1 MCVDKFIDFSS
12 LFLYCA
18 FYCIRMCVNF
28 LFDEILYNLHDMKRI
43 PIGNCHVYLFTRNG
57 RKKIFDHKQ
66 IHNISN
72 RKRVCVCMCIVLPF
86 LIHSNGFPFCQALEF
101 WYYCMFFNTSFGFLS
116 SVLVRYDFDCECVW
130 RKWTKFQ
137 IEHIGWIKMM
147 CCMRV
152 CWLALIKI
160 KKIHRHFASELNYFI
175 FGLALAEIVIL
186 VHWRTILSG
195 YNSCHHNSFH
205 NVFRWA
211 TTTALPSPIWMND
224 WTNE

>member
-1 MCVDKFIDFSS
+1 
-12 LFLYCA
+12 
-18 FYCIRMCVNF
+18 
-28 LFDEILYNLHDMKRI
+28 
-43 PIGNCHVYLFTRNG
+43 
-57 RKKIFDHKQ
+57 
-66 IHNISN
+66 
-72 RKRVCVCMCIVLPF
+72 MCIVLPF

-175 FGLALAEIVIL
+175 FGMALAEIVIL

-211 TTTALPSPIWMND
+211 ATTALPSPIWMND
-224 WTNE
+224 WTNEQCTTEIRSTKCNFLCSFNEPDTTLNFHHMEYTECRFLPRAQCEWTRIPHDTNYTTTPRTEESERMKKNR